1 MGCKPCIEYG
11 GVWCPKGHVVVWI
24 NGVRWTNQIFVDII
38 YHGGGGGGGFCVGGG
53 GGGGFCVGGEES
65 RGRIC
70 RCQQSVKGEP

>member
-24 NGVRWTNQIFVDII
+24 NGVRWTIKFSLLLSIT
-38 YHGGGGGGGFCVGGG
+38 
-53 GGGGFCVGGEES
+53 GGEGS

-70 RCQQSVKGEP
+70 RFQQSVKGEL